1 MDSDKDFVPTLLLAL
16 MLGGFGAHRFYVGRV
31 GSALLML
38 FTLGGLGIWTLVD
51 VFVIAT
57 QNFKDAQGRRIVA
70 APQRAIGP

>member
-16 MLGGFGAHRFYVGRV
+16 MLGSFGAHRFYVGRV
-31 GSALLML
+31 GSAILML
-38 FTLGGLGIWTLVD
+38 VTMGGLGIWTLVD

-57 QNFKDAQGRRIVA
+57 QNFKDGQGRRIVA